1 MSTMNN
7 MRTTNKLGINETM
20 SEGVHFEIY
29 KSATNGTNSIK
40 GCVLV
45 DVTFAPPGG
54 LDDGEIEAIK
64 SHVIN
69 DPTND
74 YYAIGLET
82 IKRVRDDGKPWLH
95 MHIRLVKKEPTKVEK
110 QKPVFQPF
118 LAEGRCVWKDPG
130 DKSKKN
136 GCISLKIQM
145 CAAKYRTT
153 CTPVKQMAYA
163 LKESMGKYNNG
174 VTHWSNL
181 LDGND
186 GSDAWKKDIK
196 IFDAEVAQQLAK
208 KERRGERTIT
218 LGTQN
223 SMAQRY
229 ALENDLQW
237 SEENHIEILATML
250 ADTVG
255 SKEYTL
261 ASDYGL
267 KPGVRRILGKKKGL
281 DGYKEMY
288 VQFLLAQSAKDARD
302 AAKDGGAS
310 KTRANAEKLQR
321 KYNDSNAA
329 LEKLQRKY
337 NDLEIGYNK
346 QVAVND
352 NLSNVEHQCK
362 VLNMRQIKQTR
373 KYNELIEVCK
383 GQVVEIQNLKRP
395 TKKQRTE

>member
-1 MSTMNN
+1 MSTMNIN
-7 MRTTNKLGINETM
+7 NRTTNKLGINETM
-20 SEGVHFEIY
+20 SEDVHFEIY
-29 KSATNGTNSIK
+29 KTATNGTNSMK
-40 GCVLV
+40 GCVMMAI
-45 DVTFAPPGG
+45 DFSPSDG

-82 IKRVRDDGKPWLH
+82 TKRVRDDGLPWRH
-95 MHIRLVKKEPTKVEK
+95 MHIRLVKKEPTTTAK
-110 QKPVFQPF
+110 QKKVFHPF
-118 LAEGRCVWKDPG
+118 LDKGRCVWKDG
-130 DKSKKN
+130 DKSKT
-136 GCISLKIQM
+136 CISLKIAP
-145 CAAKYRTT
+145 CEKKYRPTH
-153 CTPVKQMAYA
+153 TPVKQMAYA
-163 LKESMGKYNNG
+163 LKESGGEYNNG

-196 IFDAEVAQQLAK
+196 IFDAEVAQQLQK
-208 KERRGERTIT
+208 KEKRGERTIT

-302 AAKDGGAS
+302 AAKDAS
-310 KTRANAEKLQR
+310 KTRANAALEKLQR

-352 NLSNVEHQCK
+352 NLYNVEHECK

-373 KYNELIEVCK
+373 KYNDLIKVCK
-383 GQVVEIQNLKRP
+383 GQVVEIQILKRP